1 MLHQTT
7 RLLRIQK
14 WLPHRSF
21 GTQIEGDK
29 DARPLR
35 NERFH
40 LGIADGIRHTSI
52 RSPQPQ
58 GQESIAH
65 LYLLDF
71 SHNVEMI
78 AERKRQFA
86 HRWDHLYPQI
96 VLTLCDIG
104 PHASKYIGNSHSCH
118 SIPKNGC
125 WSASPQRCR
134 SPQKQSGLGKT

>member
-1 MLHQTT
+1 MIPEAQGRKGPSQAYLRAYLLHQTT

-58 GQESIAH
+58 GQERIAH

-71 SHNVEMI
+71 PTM
-78 AERKRQFA
+78 
-86 HRWDHLYPQI
+86 
-96 VLTLCDIG
+96 
-104 PHASKYIGNSHSCH
+104 
-118 SIPKNGC
+118 
-125 WSASPQRCR
+125 
-134 SPQKQSGLGKT
+134 